1 MCLSFVSVWA
11 PSPPS
16 NRIGTLDF
24 VPLPF
29 ALLAV
34 MESSGS
40 SSVGSYSDGVYDKV
54 ESQSQAAAATNK
66 PLPQVKPPV
75 LPAVMLACLILLFTT
90 CFVGILLSGLH
101 FGHRVASGDCLG
113 QSWVMFSVRTLFTL
127 LSHLFPL
134 LHYRPSPAT
143 K

>member
-1 MCLSFVSVWA
+1 MFFFCVCGLQILRATGLVRLAF
-11 PSPPS
+11 
-16 NRIGTLDF
+16 F
-24 VPLPF
+24 
-29 ALLAV
+29 LLVLLVV

-40 SSVGSYSDGVYDKV
+40 SSVGSYSDGVYEKA
-54 ESQSQAAAATNK
+54 ESQSKAAAATNK

-101 FGHRVASGDCLG
+101 FGHRVESGDCLG
-113 QSWVMFSVRTLFTL
+113 QSWVMFSVRTLPAACHFLHSTPL
-127 LSHLFPL
+127 QPSLFK
-134 LHYRPSPAT
+134 RQI